1 MVVLLRKPGARHEI
15 LCAWNKAWFE
25 EPSSEQLCFLVQGG
39 ECHLECA
46 DGWSELR
53 WDSALTCLLSCF
65 CLSVGSRAHWLV
77 RSLLTCS
84 CERSCPPQHCGR
96 TINCT
101 WGKLKVSFKSGGVL
115 VFSQN
120 ASVQYMVQLSP
131 SGFLFISRITQK
143 FPSVMPTSLQVS
155 SQFSSLLCWVCWLT
169 FVRRH
174 VCDFQF
180 DPLAS
185 EYGRK

>member
-1 MVVLLRKPGARHEI
+1 MVVLLRKPGMKYSVHETRLGLRSRAQSSSAFSFRAVSAI
-15 LCAWNKAWFE
+15 L
-25 EPSSEQLCFLVQGG
+25 SVQT
-39 ECHLECA
+39 
-46 DGWSELR
+46 GWSELR
-53 WDSALTCLLSCF
+53 WDSALTCLLSRF

-131 SGFLFISRITQK
+131 SGFLFISWITQK